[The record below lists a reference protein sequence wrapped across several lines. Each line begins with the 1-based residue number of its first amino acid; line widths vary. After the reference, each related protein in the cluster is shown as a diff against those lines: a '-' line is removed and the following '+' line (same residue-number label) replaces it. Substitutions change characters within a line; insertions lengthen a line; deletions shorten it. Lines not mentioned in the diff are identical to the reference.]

1 MELDEAGEIRLNG
14 GDESSLLLTKNPEA
28 QNRTKHSDVQ
38 HHYIHELI
46 HGKKLL
52 VARYRAQT

>member
-1 MELDEAGEIRLNG
+1 MDLGEAGEITFNG

-38 HHYIHELI
+38 HHYILELI
-46 HGKKLL
+46 PGKELL
-52 VARYRAQT
+52 VAW